1 MDQTYKFKITPGRHG
16 TLDLDLRIRPLYDET
31 NVYLFNETFVVKGR
45 GNVSVSVVDEDGIP
59 VKAESIT
66 LGTDAVQNEK
76 SHDFTGILSGTYPL
90 VVNGTDGYPSIRTEV
105 RVTPDATTLCN
116 VTLPSSLISPTLV
129 ISEGG
134 AGCIAGVEW
143 VPPEQPNALRTETT
157 TYNVTVLGDGG
168 EIGIAL
174 EFPMRYLMNEPVVR
188 VNGVPTGD
196 YEIIN
201 GTFEYDVD
209 KQTYSTTNATLIV
222 YNATAG
228 SNTIE
233 IEFEGGLLGK
243 SDTGSSTVYIGDAFE
258 IAMFDAQRIN
268 SFATYDYP
276 DVTRDGCINI
286 EDAFEVA
293 RYDALQTN
301 EYYQ

>member
-1 MDQTYKFKITPGRHG
+1 
-16 TLDLDLRIRPLYDET
+16 
-31 NVYLFNETFVVKGR
+31 
-45 GNVSVSVVDEDGIP
+45 
-59 VKAESIT
+59 
-66 LGTDAVQNEK
+66 
-76 SHDFTGILSGTYPL
+76 
-90 VVNGTDGYPSIRTEV
+90 
-105 RVTPDATTLCN
+105 
-116 VTLPSSLISPTLV
+116 
-129 ISEGG
+129 
-134 AGCIAGVEW
+134 
-143 VPPEQPNALRTETT
+143 
-157 TYNVTVLGDGG
+157 
-168 EIGIAL
+168 
-174 EFPMRYLMNEPVVR
+174 MNEPVVR